1 MGTFEAVLPQHWK
14 MDGEIVSRVQRG
26 DNAAFNELVL
36 RHEGKLRSVA
46 LRLTGSLSDA
56 EDVVQQSLMKA
67 FEKIRN
73 FRGDSQFSTW
83 VTRIVLN
90 ESLMFLRRK
99 RRETLSR
106 YPLHNEDGELL
117 PEVELADTLPDPENE
132 VAREEIATLLRYA
145 IQGLPKGWSAVI
157 FLHDIEGKTIE
168 ETASTLGISVAAAK
182 SRRLRA
188 RLELRQRLLRR
199 LRSPS
204 TASHGQRALAFQ

>member
-1 MGTFEAVLPQHWK
+1 MGTFEAVFPQHWN
-14 MDGEIVSRVQRG
+14 MDGEIVSRVQGG
-26 DNAAFNELVL
+26 DSAAFDELVL

-46 LRLTGSLSDA
+46 MRLTGSASDA

-83 VTRIVLN
+83 VTRIVMN

-99 RRETLSR
+99 RRDTVTR
-106 YPLHNEDGELL
+106 YPLHNEEGELL
-117 PEVELADTLPDPENE
+117 PEVETVDTLPDPEDE
-132 VAREEIATLLRYA
+132 VAREEIAGLLRHA

-168 ETASTLGISVAAAK
+168 ETAATLEISVAAAK

-188 RLELRQRLLRR
+188 RLELRRR
-199 LRSPS
+199 LQTRLESRSTVNPRNS
-204 TASHGQRALAFQ
+204 AFQ